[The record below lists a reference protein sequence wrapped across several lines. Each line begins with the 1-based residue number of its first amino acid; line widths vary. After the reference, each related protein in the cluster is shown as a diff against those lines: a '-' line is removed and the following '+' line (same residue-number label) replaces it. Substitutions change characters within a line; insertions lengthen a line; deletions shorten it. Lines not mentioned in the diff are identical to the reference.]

1 MPEIQT
7 ISDYLRT
14 FSNEIGA
21 QVVSRFPPLQQPGDP
36 VSPLLKRLKRQPFP
50 GQELAIMGIVKT
62 WETQSSASA
71 IAECGTG
78 KTLIAL
84 ASIFAHAQGRGFSAI
99 AMVPPQLVLKWAREC
114 FLTIPGVRVFL
125 VDGVRNGVGSNGYSG
140 VNEVRLNNGHV
151 RREGLKTTLTDL
163 RLAKEHRSAR
173 ERWRKLCPGPSVFIV
188 SRERAKLGY
197 FWRHAYRVPRSGH
210 FRGCVVNP
218 DTGKP
223 VLAAEDQLRAPD
235 FQKAK
240 HSEFAMPDPEAPE
253 KSRRTFFSPL
263 WQADGKRIRR
273 TAPVEFIGRYL
284 KGFFDYAIADE
295 MHELANE
302 TAQGQALGTLA
313 ACARRT
319 LALTGTYSGGYADE
333 AFNNLF
339 RLHPQKM
346 LAAGFEYSQ
355 SGLRSFA
362 EAYGVLERITTIEP
376 ADNACSEARVTKQV
390 KRRPGASPLLFGHF
404 LMDTAAFLSL
414 EDISEALPAYE
425 EDVLTVRMDPEL
437 EKAYRSLE
445 EDIKKALQEY
455 GKSQSLLSVGMNAL
469 LLYPDRPFDMGD
481 LTAYVQDPESGER
494 HKVLLSTPEDLD
506 RGFHYAKERRLLE
519 EVRSELARGR
529 KCQIFAVYTQ
539 KRDVTQRICDLL
551 QQEGIRTEVL
561 TTHVPPERREAWYE
575 SKLREGMQVCIA
587 HPRLVM
593 TGLDLLEM
601 PTIFFYETG
610 YSTHVLRQASRRSW
624 RIGQKKPVRVCYM
637 SYAGTAQ
644 ERCLRLMG
652 KKMLVSLAL
661 EGKLTNHGL
670 TAIEQDDDVLTAL
683 ARELVKEKGIGECAA
698 AVWKTLNQQRRQPG
712 HVPPPRAEKVPPER
726 ANVPTLFLPE
736 VLEQAAVSS
745 AASVQLAFSF

>member
-1 MPEIQT
+1 MQDILS

-14 FSNEIGA
+14 FSHEIGE
-21 QVVSRFPPLQQPGDP
+21 QVVSRFPPLHRPGDP
-36 VSPLLKRLKRQPFP
+36 VSPYLRRLQRQPFP
-50 GQELAIMGIVKT
+50 GQELAIMGIVKA
-62 WETQSSASA
+62 WEKQASALA

-84 ASIFAHAQGRGFSAI
+84 ASIYAHAEGNPFTAI

-140 VNEVRLNNGHV
+140 VNEVRFRNGHV
-151 RREGLKTTLTDL
+151 RREGLKTTLSDL
-163 RLAKEHRSAR
+163 RLVKGHRSAR
-173 ERWRKLCPGPSVFIV
+173 ERWRSLCPGPALFIV

-197 FWRHAYRVPRSGH
+197 FWRHTYRVSRSGG
-210 FRGCVVNP
+210 FSGCVVNP

-223 VLAAEDQLRAPD
+223 ILTSDDQLRAPD
-235 FQKAK
+235 FHKAK
-240 HSEFAMPDPEAPE
+240 HAEVVMPDAEAPE
-253 KSRRTFFSPL
+253 KSRRMFFSAL
-263 WQADGKRIRR
+263 WQADGERIRR
-273 TAPVEFIGRYL
+273 AAPVDFIGRYL
-284 KGFFDYAIADE
+284 KTFFDYAIADE
-295 MHELANE
+295 MHELAND
-302 TAQGQALGTLA
+302 TAQGQSLGTLA
-313 ACARRT
+313 SSAKRT
-319 LALTGTYSGGYADE
+319 LALTGTFSGGYADE

-362 EAYGVLERITTIEP
+362 EAYGVLEHITTIEP
-376 ADNACSEARVTKQV
+376 MDNACSEARVTKQV

-414 EDISEALPAYE
+414 EDIAGALPAYE

-437 EKAYRSLE
+437 DKAYRSLE
-445 EDIKKALQEY
+445 EDLKKALQEY
-455 GKSQSLLSVGMNAL
+455 GPSQSLLSVGMNAL

-481 LTAYVQDPESGER
+481 LTASIQDPESGQREKILISR
-494 HKVLLSTPEDLD
+494 PEDLD
-506 RGFHYAKERRLLE
+506 RAVRYAKERRLLD
-519 EVRSELARGR
+519 EVRAELAQGR

-539 KRDVTQRICDLL
+539 KRDVTQRLHDLFER
-551 QQEGIRTEVL
+551 EGIRAEVL
-561 TTHVPPERREAWYE
+561 TTHIPPERREAWYE
-575 SKLREGMQVCIA
+575 EKLKHGMQVCIA

-601 PTIFFYETG
+601 PTILFYETG

-637 SYAGTAQ
+637 SYANTAQ

-661 EGKLTNHGL
+661 EGKLAHHGL
-670 TAIEQDDDVLTAL
+670 TAMEEDDDVLTAL
-683 ARELVKEKGIGECAA
+683 ARELVTEKGIGECAA
-698 AVWKTLNQQRRQPG
+698 AVWKNLKQQQT
-712 HVPPPRAEKVPPER
+712 HQAVVPARPIPERVEEPSSFVPFVEQTMVAPVPVPSQRAE
-726 ANVPTLFLPE
+726 
-736 VLEQAAVSS
+736 
-745 AASVQLAFSF
+745 QLAFTF

>member
-21 QVVSRFPPLQQPGDP
+21 QVVSRFPPLHQPGDP
-36 VSPLLKRLKRQPFP
+36 VSPLLKRLKRGPFP
-50 GQELAIMGIVKT
+50 GQEWAIMGIVKT
-62 WETQSSASA
+62 WETQLSASA

-84 ASIFAHAQGRGFSAI
+84 ASIFAHAQGRDFSAI

-151 RREGLKTTLTDL
+151 RREGFKTTLTDL
-163 RLAKEHRSAR
+163 RLAKGHRSAR

-223 VLAAEDQLRAPD
+223 ILTAEDQLRAPD
-235 FQKAK
+235 FHKTK
-240 HSEFAMPDPEAPE
+240 HAELVMPDPEAPE
-253 KSRRTFFSPL
+253 TSRRTFFSPL

-273 TAPVEFIGRYL
+273 IAPVEFIGRYL

-295 MHELANE
+295 MHECAND

-313 ACARRT
+313 SCARRT

-339 RLHPQKM
+339 RLHPRKM

-376 ADNACSEARVTKQV
+376 TDNACSEARVTKQV

-437 EKAYRSLE
+437 ETAYRSLE
-445 EDIKKALQEY
+445 KDIKKALEEY
-455 GKSQSLLSVGMNAL
+455 GKSQSVLSVGMNAL

-481 LTAYVQDPESGER
+481 LTAYV
-494 HKVLLSTPEDLD
+494 
-506 RGFHYAKERRLLE
+506 
-519 EVRSELARGR
+519 
-529 KCQIFAVYTQ
+529 
-539 KRDVTQRICDLL
+539 
-551 QQEGIRTEVL
+551 
-561 TTHVPPERREAWYE
+561 
-575 SKLREGMQVCIA
+575 
-587 HPRLVM
+587 
-593 TGLDLLEM
+593 
-601 PTIFFYETG
+601 
-610 YSTHVLRQASRRSW
+610 
-624 RIGQKKPVRVCYM
+624 
-637 SYAGTAQ
+637 
-644 ERCLRLMG
+644 
-652 KKMLVSLAL
+652 
-661 EGKLTNHGL
+661 
-670 TAIEQDDDVLTAL
+670 
-683 ARELVKEKGIGECAA
+683 
-698 AVWKTLNQQRRQPG
+698 
-712 HVPPPRAEKVPPER
+712 
-726 ANVPTLFLPE
+726 
-736 VLEQAAVSS
+736 
-745 AASVQLAFSF
+745 